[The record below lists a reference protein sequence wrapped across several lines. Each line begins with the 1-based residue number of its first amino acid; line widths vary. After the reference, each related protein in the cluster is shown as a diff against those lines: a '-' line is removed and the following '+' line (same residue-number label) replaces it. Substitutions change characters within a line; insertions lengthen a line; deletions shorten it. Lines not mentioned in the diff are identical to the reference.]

1 MKKFFYFVVMALF
14 LAGMTACEKDPDEN
28 GGGGNNSGNGG
39 NTGNGPLVGTEWVLE
54 ETETETDDG
63 VTYDL
68 YTSITI
74 NFTTSKDGKVVEYG
88 RSSVGGQVLYED
100 SEELP
105 FTYTYD
111 GTATAGR
118 GTITAIDEET
128 NEPEIEQFAINGDK
142 LIITGEDE
150 DGPYTYEFTR
160 K

>member
-1 MKKFFYFVVMALF
+1 MKKILYFAVMALF
-14 LAGMTACEKDPDEN
+14 LAGMTACEKDTDEN
-28 GGGGNNSGNGG
+28 GGTGNNSGNGG
-39 NTGNGPLVGTEWVLE
+39 NTGSGPLVGTEWVLE

-63 VTYDL
+63 VTYDF
-68 YTSITI
+68 YMSITI
-74 NFTTSKDGKVVEYG
+74 NFATAQSGKIVEYG
-88 RSSVGGQVLYED
+88 RSSVGGQTLYED

-105 FTYTYD
+105 FTYVFD

-118 GTITAIDEET
+118 GTLTAIDEET
-128 NEPEIEQFAINGDK
+128 NEPENEPFTINGDK